1 MSRSRSLALIVAAAL
16 TAALAPAALAS
27 AAAPASADRAE
38 QARAEHERIVAY
50 WTPER
55 MKAAKARDFVRQKDG
70 SFTLAPTPK
79 AKPGGSG
86 STTSSI
92 TGASWPNGRGDVPV
106 LTGRIYFTFGS
117 SAYVCSGSVAD
128 DGDLTKPES
137 IILTAGHCV
146 YDQAKAAFADNLI
159 FIPNFDAA
167 PTYTCGNTAYGCWTA
182 TTLVAHQG
190 FTKETS
196 FSAAGAVY
204 DFAFAIVGSG
214 GKSNAALDVAL
225 KNVTNH
231 APYGLIYN
239 GVATGQVLSA
249 FGYPAAGKYRGN
261 DLTYC
266 SGAIR
271 EDAANQGRTW
281 GMACNMTGGSSGGPW
296 LTTQTA
302 TDADTKKLNLLTGIG
317 GELASLNS
325 YGYSGTSVMY
335 GPKFTE
341 ETKRVYDAAI
351 SAAGEAPQRRSVVVQ
366 LSS

>member
-27 AAAPASADRAE
+27 AAAPAKEDRV
-38 QARAEHERIVAY
+38 QAEHDRIVAY

-55 MKAAKARDFVRQKDG
+55 MKAAKPRDFVRQKDG

-86 STTSSI
+86 STTSSV

-128 DGDLTKPES
+128 DGDLTKAQS

-167 PTYTCGNTAYGCWTA
+167 PTYTCENTAYGCWTA

-190 FTKETS
+190 FTRERS

-204 DFAFAIVGSG
+204 DFAFAIVGPG
-214 GKSNAALDVAL
+214 GKSDTALDLVL
-225 KNVTNH
+225 NNVTKR
-231 APYGLIYN
+231 PSYGLIYS

-271 EDAANQGRTW
+271 EDSANQGRTW

-296 LTTQTA
+296 LTTQSG
-302 TDADTKKLNLLTGIG
+302 TDADTKKLDLLTGVG

-351 SAAGEAPQRRSVVVQ
+351 LADPQTRSVVVP
-366 LSS
+366 LSR